1 MDAPGEL
8 LEGAESNHGSHTLT
22 GRREGRVEQ
31 DVADTGCVHHAVV
44 VKVGWKWHPIVFIR
58 EQEEMVVN
66 IHFVFN
72 VKVKKEHTMKREIGE
87 TSFNIKQ
94 KLQSYNT

>member
-1 MDAPGEL
+1 MMDAPGEL

-44 VKVGWKWHPIVFIR
+44 VKVG
-58 EQEEMVVN
+58 
-66 IHFVFN
+66 
-72 VKVKKEHTMKREIGE
+72 
-87 TSFNIKQ
+87 
-94 KLQSYNT
+94 